1 MFGFTGREGIEV
13 QRIFACNTHARLEL
27 NVQNTEGYN
36 SNIAWSHLA
45 QYNTCCY
52 VQTGENC

>member
-13 QRIFACNTHARLEL
+13 QKFFACNTHARVEL

-36 SNIAWSHLA
+36 SNVAWSHLA
-45 QYNTCCY
+45 L
-52 VQTGENC
+52 